1 MTYFIFIR
9 FTLFIKFIFSLFIKL
24 GFGGIFICN
33 SCAFTDIIEL
43 KTTQLHS
50 SLWRNL
56 TKINEIIGPLT
67 NSLYSNDGKRKRG
80 RLLIKSAFDSIVRRV
95 R

>member
-1 MTYFIFIR
+1 MR
-9 FTLFIKFIFSLFIKL
+9 FTLFIKFIFSLLIKL
-24 GFGGIFICN
+24 GFERTFICN
-33 SCAFTDIIEL
+33 SCTFTDIMEL
-43 KTTQLHS
+43 KTTQLFI
-50 SLWRNL
+50 SLRRNL